1 MAKDGSVAPRER
13 INIKYRPAT
22 GDASEEKELPLKL
35 LMLGDYTLRNDETP
49 LEERKPVQVDKDNFN
64 DVMRA
69 MDLKLDVMVKNTL
82 AEGDD
87 EEMTAS
93 LKFDS
98 LKDFGPEAI
107 AAQVPELQQMLA
119 LREALT
125 ALKGPLGNMQGFR
138 KKLQS
143 LLTDEDSRNKLLKE
157 LSKGDG
163 NDAPAAPADTP
174 PTNDAPTGDGD
185 N

>member
-22 GDASEEKELPLKL
+22 GDAKEEKELPLKL

-69 MDLKLDVMVKNTL
+69 MDLKLDVKVKNTL
-82 AEGDD
+82 ADGDD
-87 EEMTAS
+87 EELAAS

-107 AAQVPELQQMLA
+107 ANQVPELQQMLA
-119 LREALT
+119 LREALV

-138 KKLQS
+138 KKMQA
-143 LLTDEDSRNKLLKE
+143 LLTDEESRNKLLKE
-157 LSKGDG
+157 LSKDDGGGASQAPSEPAGGD
-163 NDAPAAPADTP
+163 
-174 PTNDAPTGDGD
+174 D